1 MRVLLVYPNC
11 DREVMAWGDMG
22 AIAEPLA
29 LEYVAAAC
37 EQAGHDAMI
46 LDLRLHPEQLE
57 LMLFAYQ
64 PDVVGVTGYS
74 MHVIRNLEVLARVK
88 EIRPTCHTMV
98 GGHHA
103 TLLPIDFQ
111 GPQVDF
117 VVVGEGLHPLRAILA
132 AVAEGRRSPS
142 VPSVW
147 TRCGDEFRWG
157 GEAEGFDIDDIP
169 FPKRSLTSDDR
180 HRYYI
185 DWMRPI
191 ALLRTTVGCPFR
203 CSFCALWKIMDGK
216 YYRRELEPV
225 VEEIGGVAERYVFL
239 VDDEPFVNVP
249 RMRHLADMIKAAD
262 LGKEYFA
269 YCRID
274 SFLRDRNLMERWHEV
289 GLRRVFFG
297 IEAIDDVELDDYNK
311 RQRREQITQ
320 ALTAAREIGVSVL
333 ANFIVK
339 PGYTADDFQR
349 IVDFIDENGVEY
361 PTFTI
366 LTPIPGTSFFD
377 LQYDEILHR
386 QANGRPNWAYFD
398 LQHAVTKTAL
408 SPEAFLHE
416 YRGLQRRFATSY
428 LQAGHP
434 MYEELQATGRM
445 PGPGAVER

>member
-88 EIRPTCHTMV
+88 QILPTCQTMV

-111 GPQVDF
+111 QPQVDF
-117 VVVGEGLHPLRAILA
+117 VVVGEGLHPLGAILA

-169 FPKRSLTSDDR
+169 FPKRSLTADDR

-225 VEEIGGVAERYVFL
+225 
-239 VDDEPFVNVP
+239 
-249 RMRHLADMIKAAD
+249 
-262 LGKEYFA
+262 
-269 YCRID
+269 
-274 SFLRDRNLMERWHEV
+274 
-289 GLRRVFFG
+289 
-297 IEAIDDVELDDYNK
+297 
-311 RQRREQITQ
+311 
-320 ALTAAREIGVSVL
+320 
-333 ANFIVK
+333 
-339 PGYTADDFQR
+339 
-349 IVDFIDENGVEY
+349 
-361 PTFTI
+361 
-366 LTPIPGTSFFD
+366 
-377 LQYDEILHR
+377 
-386 QANGRPNWAYFD
+386 
-398 LQHAVTKTAL
+398 
-408 SPEAFLHE
+408 
-416 YRGLQRRFATSY
+416 
-428 LQAGHP
+428 
-434 MYEELQATGRM
+434 
-445 PGPGAVER
+445 